1 MKKIYLILVLA
12 ILAVIPVS
20 AQERG
25 KITPEQRKEFREY
38 KMKFIAQEMNL
49 QDDNRKQ
56 FFEIYNQ
63 LSDERLEIREK
74 LHDLNAKVKKGVA
87 TDADYAQINRLKE
100 QEAEIDRR
108 YDSKFAA
115 FLSNKEIFKMKE
127 AEKLFH
133 QKLHEMHQKKGK
145 KR

>member
-74 LHDLNAKVKKGVA
+74 LHDLNA
-87 TDADYAQINRLKE
+87 
-100 QEAEIDRR
+100 
-108 YDSKFAA
+108 
-115 FLSNKEIFKMKE
+115 
-127 AEKLFH
+127 
-133 QKLHEMHQKKGK
+133 
-145 KR
+145 